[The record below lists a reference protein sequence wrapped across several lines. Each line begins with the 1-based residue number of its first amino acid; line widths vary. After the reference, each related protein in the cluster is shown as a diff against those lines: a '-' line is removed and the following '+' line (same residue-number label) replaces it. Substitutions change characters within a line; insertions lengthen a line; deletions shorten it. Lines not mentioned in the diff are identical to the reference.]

1 MNGIYPLSFK
11 VVKKIPSY
19 FNITDDDLKHLL
31 RSGTSIESEIK
42 VCLGSRVKKLI
53 VSLFLVNMWSKIFF

>member
-19 FNITDDDLKHLL
+19 FNITDDDVKHLL

-42 VCLGSRVKKLI
+42 VRIGSCVKQPRKG
-53 VSLFLVNMWSKIFF
+53 SF